1 MNKKIFI
8 GGCMLASVA
17 NMLCADSGKG
27 ANDVTYFNPYVSVGA
42 DLHFFGSRDGIKYKM
57 GPSAA
62 VEFGISYD
70 AWRVGLEVAYRQ
82 SKIKNIKNGIDV
94 KLVDNSEVPD
104 QNKLL
109 VILGE
114 KDPAHANRSLAY
126 LYKLDKMSAFSGML
140 TLAYDYAVTEQW
152 SVYAEV
158 GAGVANVAY
167 EVPQVT
173 MFDNLNGKE
182 MSTLNAEIHRLANKA
197 TYDEKVYK
205 GKHNRSQN
213 VFAWKAGL
221 GGALE
226 LTENVKVMLGWNIFN
241 TAKVK
246 FVDGKKIKAPFGN
259 EIKLR
264 LLYSF

>member
-17 NMLCADSGKG
+17 NMLCADSGNA

-42 DLHFFGSRDGIKYKM
+42 GLHCFGSRDNIKYKL
-57 GPSAA
+57 GPNAA
-62 VEFGISYD
+62 VEFGVSYD

-82 SKIKNIKNGIDV
+82 SKIKNVKNGINV
-94 KLVDNSEVPD
+94 KLGDNSEVPD

-114 KDPAHANRSLAY
+114 KDPEHDDRYLAC
-126 LYKLDKMSAFSGML
+126 LYKLDKISAFSGML

-158 GAGVANVAY
+158 GAGMANVAY

-173 MFDNLNGKE
+173 RFNDLNGKE
-182 MSTLNAEIHRLANKA
+182 MSTLNAAIKALADKEA
-197 TYDEKVYK
+197 YDKHVYK
-205 GKHNRSQN
+205 SKHNRSQN

-246 FVDGKKIKAPFGN
+246 FVDGKKIKTPFGN

>member
-1 MNKKIFI
+1 
-8 GGCMLASVA
+8 MLASVA

-82 SKIKNIKNGIDV
+82 SKIKNVKNCIEK
-94 KLVDNSEVPD
+94 KLTGTDGEVPD
-104 QNKLL
+104 KNKLL

-114 KDPAHANRSLAY
+114 KDPANDNRFLAY
-126 LYKLDKMSAFSGML
+126 LYKLDKISAFSGMI

-173 MFDNLNGKE
+173 LFTDLN
-182 MSTLNAEIHRLANKA
+182 TQNATVLNQEIAGLTKANYEK
-197 TYDEKVYK
+197 KVYK